1 MADHKTI
8 TRAEM
13 VTLLKEGNAD
23 IRVQRAAAAMLE
35 RDKLAYEDLLLRNN
49 GLRFTNSELRRQLQ
63 ARSGSDG

>member
-1 MADHKTI
+1 MADQTI

-13 VTLLKEGNAD
+13 VALLKEGNAD

>member
-13 VTLLKEGNAD
+13 VALLKEGNAD